1 MMGKD
6 LGDASAKVV
15 IEGVDV
21 VQRLH
26 PPGGRAG
33 DRRVAE
39 PLGPVPSPGEFGSG
53 LGVSGLTG
61 VSCPRSEPSSWKHQA
76 GVGLELHCARQ
87 GSLNGTRG
95 AGSAAH
101 QACQPSRPSSR
112 AAWAGAGEQ
121 NKPSLQES
129 EHGVREA

>member
-26 PPGGRAG
+26 PPGRRAG

-39 PLGPVPSPGEFGSG
+39 TLGPVPGPGGFF
-53 LGVSGLTG
+53 
-61 VSCPRSEPSSWKHQA
+61 
-76 GVGLELHCARQ
+76 
-87 GSLNGTRG
+87 
-95 AGSAAH
+95 
-101 QACQPSRPSSR
+101 
-112 AAWAGAGEQ
+112 
-121 NKPSLQES
+121 
-129 EHGVREA
+129 HG